1 MKLVYILFLLTASC
15 CGQIDFSEGRNYNI
29 GKDKKVKE
37 KYEEKKMLDQIAKI
51 VREASELMKPENIE
65 VEQKGNES
73 NYVTTADVNVQNFL
87 KERLLALLPG
97 SSFVGEEG
105 DEESADTEYIWVV
118 DPIDGTS
125 NFIRDLGLSAISV
138 GLLRDRKP
146 YIGVVY
152 QPYRDEMYTAKVG
165 EGAFLNGKRI
175 HVSDRDFRHSHLCSA
190 MSLYN
195 KDYAPPCFRIIER
208 VYAESDDLRRLG
220 TAAVEMVY
228 LAAGRVELYFEIRLF
243 PWDVAAA
250 IPIITEAGGYV
261 ELMFEDKLPLNR
273 PMPVIAANTKENFE
287 RLKEIVYAEIPERL
301 Y

>member
-1 MKLVYILFLLTASC
+1 
-15 CGQIDFSEGRNYNI
+15 
-29 GKDKKVKE
+29 
-37 KYEEKKMLDQIAKI
+37 MLDQIAKI
-51 VREASELMKPENIE
+51 VREASELMKPENIK
-65 VEQKGNES
+65 VEQKGNDS
-73 NYVTTADVNVQNFL
+73 NYVTTADVNVENFL
-87 KERLLALLPG
+87 KEHLLALLPG
-97 SSFVGEEG
+97 SSFVGEES
-105 DEESADTEYIWVV
+105 DEAAADTEYIWVV

-125 NFIRDLGLSAISV
+125 NFIRNLGLSAISV
-138 GLLRDRKP
+138 GLLKDRKP

-165 EGAFLNGKRI
+165 EGSFLNGERI

-261 ELMFEDKLPLNR
+261 ELMFEDELPLNR
-273 PMPVIAANTKENFE
+273 PIPVIAANTKENFE
-287 RLKEIVYAEIPERL
+287 RLKEIVYEEIPERV

>member
-1 MKLVYILFLLTASC
+1 MLE
-15 CGQIDFSEGRNYNI
+15 QITS
-29 GKDKKVKE
+29 
-37 KYEEKKMLDQIAKI
+37 I
-51 VREASELMKPENIE
+51 VREAANLMKPENIDI
-65 VEQKGNES
+65 EQKGNDS

-87 KERLLALLPG
+87 KEKLLALLPE

-105 DEESADTEYIWVV
+105 DEQYADTEYIWVV

-138 GLLRDRKP
+138 GLLKNRKP

-152 QPYRDEMYTAKVG
+152 QPYRDEMYAAEVG
-165 EGAFLNGKRI
+165 KGAFMNGKRI

-208 VYAESDDLRRLG
+208 VYNESDDLRRLG
-220 TAAVEMVY
+220 TAAVELVY

-243 PWDVAAA
+243 PWDVAGA

-261 ELMFEDKLPLNR
+261 DLMFEDELPLDR

-287 RLKEIVYAEIPERL
+287 RLKEIVYEEIPERV